1 MATPHTSIPLSTLRS
16 ILVIDAIVA
25 ARYSSPPCEY
35 AEGGD
40 FRATLNNKN
49 LLLLP
54 RKKKN

>member
-1 MATPHTSIPLSTLRS
+1 LRS

-40 FRATLNNKN
+40 FRATLSANIYENFILQTVHCGQFN
-49 LLLLP
+49 DLFIFV
-54 RKKKN
+54 

>member
-40 FRATLNNKN
+40 FRATLIFEQI
-49 LLLLP
+49 
-54 RKKKN
+54 